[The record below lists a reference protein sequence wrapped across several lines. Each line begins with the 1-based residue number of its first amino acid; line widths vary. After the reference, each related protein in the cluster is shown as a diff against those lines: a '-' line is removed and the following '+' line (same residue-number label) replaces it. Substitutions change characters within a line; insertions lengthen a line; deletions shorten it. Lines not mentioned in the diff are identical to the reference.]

1 MHFIY
6 KVLLT
11 VDSLV
16 NTNSAKLA
24 KTFRS
29 DLILNLIYKH
39 PHYNSCF
46 CYVIISCSYSLS
58 TINLGNHICTKLII
72 VWVILRYPKSSHL
85 WMEAHSLIAQQ
96 KRVIVGGY
104 DVSP

>member
-16 NTNSAKLA
+16 STNSAKLA

-29 DLILNLIYKH
+29 DLILNL
-39 PHYNSCF
+39 N
-46 CYVIISCSYSLS
+46 ISIPT
-58 TINLGNHICTKLII
+58 TIVAFAI
-72 VWVILRYPKSSHL
+72 VLLP
-85 WMEAHSLIAQQ
+85 
-96 KRVIVGGY
+96 
-104 DVSP
+104 

>member
-29 DLILNLIYKH
+29 DLILNLIYK
-39 PHYNSCF
+39 PPT
-46 CYVIISCSYSLS
+46 
-58 TINLGNHICTKLII
+58 TI
-72 VWVILRYPKSSHL
+72 VAFA
-85 WMEAHSLIAQQ
+85 M
-96 KRVIVGGY
+96 
-104 DVSP
+104 

>member
-16 NTNSAKLA
+16 NTNSANLA

-46 CYVIISCSYSLS
+46 CYVII
-58 TINLGNHICTKLII
+58 
-72 VWVILRYPKSSHL
+72 
-85 WMEAHSLIAQQ
+85 A
-96 KRVIVGGY
+96 
-104 DVSP
+104 

>member
-29 DLILNLIYKH
+29 DLILNLIYEPTLKSKACLKCL
-39 PHYNSCF
+39 YF
-46 CYVIISCSYSLS
+46 TIIIFDLCRYLEYFSYHC
-58 TINLGNHICTKLII
+58 TINQT
-72 VWVILRYPKSSHL
+72 
-85 WMEAHSLIAQQ
+85 E
-96 KRVIVGGY
+96 
-104 DVSP
+104 

>member
-46 CYVIISCSYSLS
+46 CYC
-58 TINLGNHICTKLII
+58 NHIMKLIP
-72 VWVILRYPKSSHL
+72 RHDKS
-85 WMEAHSLIAQQ
+85 
-96 KRVIVGGY
+96 
-104 DVSP
+104 

>member
-11 VDSLV
+11 VDFLV

-46 CYVIISCSYSLS
+46 CYVIISCSYSLG
-58 TINLGNHICTKLII
+58 TIILGNH
-72 VWVILRYPKSSHL
+72 
-85 WMEAHSLIAQQ
+85 E
-96 KRVIVGGY
+96 
-104 DVSP
+104 

>member
-39 PHYNSCF
+39 RNLLLRKTSSFSFFGNSCAKWERLRK
-46 CYVIISCSYSLS
+46 C
-58 TINLGNHICTKLII
+58 LIF
-72 VWVILRYPKSSHL
+72 Y
-85 WMEAHSLIAQQ
+85 
-96 KRVIVGGY
+96 G
-104 DVSP
+104 